1 MTKQKEEVKEE
12 VEEAVVI
19 SEEVDEQDVGKKS
32 MLIKLDSID
41 TLDQMMYYTQT
52 LIDSKML
59 PFHSPEKAL
68 VAYQMGKEL
77 GLGIVTAMSNIHV
90 ISGKP
95 SLSVHAC
102 LALAKKAGITW
113 ETLEDYE
120 DYEMSYEKDGETKTA
135 KTKRTTIVF
144 HYMWNNQPMKEKI
157 SFTWAHAKKAEWATK
172 DNWKKMPAIML
183 WNRTAVIGIRRVAP
197 DALLGM
203 YEASEVA
210 EFTNATIDLDEQGN
224 PIPA

>member
-1 MTKQKEEVKEE
+1 MAKEKEI
-12 VEEAVVI
+12 EEAVVVVDEV
-19 SEEVDEQDVGKKS
+19 EEVEDTKKS
-32 MLIKLDSID
+32 MLIKLDKID
-41 TLDQMMYYTQT
+41 TLDEMMYYTQT

-59 PFHSPEKAL
+59 PFHTPEKAL

-77 GLGIVTAMSNIHV
+77 GLGIIVAMSNIHV

-113 ETLEDYE
+113 QTIEDYE
-120 DYEMSYEKDGETKTA
+120 DFEVEFEKDGEKKTA

-144 HYMWNNQPMKEKI
+144 HYLWHNKPMTEKI
-157 SFTWAHAKKAEWATK
+157 SFTWAHAKKAGWAQK
-172 DNWKKMPAIML
+172 ENWEKMPAIML

-210 EFTNATIDLDEQGN
+210 EFTNETIDLD
-224 PIPA
+224 